1 MEAITAAK
9 PWEIDFTCLP
19 NPWSK
24 PTLSETV
31 PTIGIL
37 RGDGIVNL
45 LPPIARALDEAK
57 AKLLAAGIEVI
68 EMDWVE
74 PEEVYTVSVNLLQLD
89 GGKSLDGMLKLT
101 GEPYIQS
108 IIHNPF
114 PFPFLPAKTL
124 EEYFAFNL
132 RRSKLCD
139 KWLRYWNGQK
149 TASGRSLDAILCP
162 LAPFPVTKL
171 DMYDYD
177 NMSVAWNLLD
187 YPAAVFPVTKFD
199 QSRDVKPLPAP
210 ISDHDKRVHGLWT
223 KLDEYGNIPIN
234 LQLVGKKN
242 EDSKLMHA
250 LEFVDAAINLRA

>member
-1 MEAITAAK
+1 M
-9 PWEIDFTCLP
+9 LP
-19 NPWSK
+19 K
-24 PTLSETV
+24 TG

-45 LPPIARALDEAK
+45 LPPITRALEEAK
-57 AKLLAAGIEVI
+57 TKLLAAGIDVI

-74 PEEVYTVSVNLLQLD
+74 PEEAYAISVNLLQVD
-89 GGKSLDGMLKLT
+89 GGKALDAMLKPT

-108 IIHNPF
+108 IVHSPW
-114 PFPFLPAKTL
+114 PFPFLPAKSL
-124 EEYFAFNL
+124 DEYFAFNL

-139 KWLRYWNGQK
+139 KWLKHWNRQK

-177 NMSVAWNLLD
+177 NMAVLWNLLD

-199 QSRDVKPLPAP
+199 QSKDVRPLPAP
-210 ISDHDKRVHGLWT
+210 LSEHDKRVQGLWT
-223 KLDEYGNIPIN
+223 RLDEYGDIPIN
-234 LQLVGKKN
+234 LQLVGRKY
-242 EDSKLMHA
+242 EDAKLMHA
-250 LEFVDAAINLRA
+250 LEFVDAAINLRV